1 MERSLI
7 WLEGN
12 ENGWTCSHCQWK
24 FPVPTLLSDKE
35 AMAAYD
41 RLAGAK
47 FREHKCEATTSAPPP
62 MPEPTQVATELEQ
75 RCRVLIKR
83 GFKPKVAV
91 DLVLQE
97 LEIEH
102 SRDPKFMEKARA
114 ATEVFLLKIGKG
126 LI

>member
-7 WLEGN
+7 WVEGN
-12 ENGWTCSHCQWK
+12 ENGWTCSNCQWK

-47 FREHKCEATTSAPPP
+47 FREHKCEASFGAPPP
-62 MPEPTQVATELEQ
+62 KPAPSPVDAEFEQ

-91 DLVLQE
+91 DLFLQE
-97 LEIEH
+97 LEFEH
-102 SRDPKFMEKARA
+102 GRDPKFMEKARA

>member
-7 WLEGN
+7 WVEGN
-12 ENGWTCSHCQWK
+12 ENGWTCSNCQWK

-41 RLAGAK
+41 RLADAK
-47 FREHKCEATTSAPPP
+47 FREHKCEAAISAWPQK
-62 MPEPTQVATELEQ
+62 PERSQVDTELEQ

-97 LEIEH
+97 LEIERG
-102 SRDPKFMEKARA
+102 RDPKFMEKARA